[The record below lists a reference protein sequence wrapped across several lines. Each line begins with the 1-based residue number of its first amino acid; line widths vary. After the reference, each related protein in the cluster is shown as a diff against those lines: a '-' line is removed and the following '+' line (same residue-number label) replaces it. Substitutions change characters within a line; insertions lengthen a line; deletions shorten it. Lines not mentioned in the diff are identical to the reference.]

1 MASRQIKMPAK
12 NNEAEQKAEEV
23 FSQSKRPERGRY
35 LLQVD
40 RQTKNSYT
48 TSEAAQ
54 SVALAIKTGYPIVQ
68 VSVYD
73 SVEHTHT
80 HDGSGTGSVF
90 LTNLLCLPH
99 CSMSALPP
107 KAGRHVRFV
116 PKANSCIAAI
126 FLPSSWLRG

>member
-12 NNEAEQKAEEV
+12 NNQAEQEADEV
-23 FSQSKRPERGRY
+23 FSQSKRPDRGRY

-54 SVALAIKTGYPIVQ
+54 SAALAIKAGYPIVQVSQ

-80 HDGSGTGSVF
+80 LVMA
-90 LTNLLCLPH
+90 P
-99 CSMSALPP
+99 A
-107 KAGRHVRFV
+107 
-116 PKANSCIAAI
+116 
-126 FLPSSWLRG
+126 PSS

>member
-1 MASRQIKMPAK
+1 MAARQIKMPAK
-12 NNEAEQKAEEV
+12 NIQAEQEAEEV

-54 SVALAIKTGYPIVQ
+54 SAALAIKTGYPIVQ

-80 HDGSGTGSVF
+80 LVVAPAT
-90 LTNLLCLPH
+90 
-99 CSMSALPP
+99 
-107 KAGRHVRFV
+107 
-116 PKANSCIAAI
+116 
-126 FLPSSWLRG
+126 SS

>member
-1 MASRQIKMPAK
+1 MALRPQIRMPAK
-12 NNEAEQKAEEV
+12 DDPKKK
-23 FSQSKRPERGRY
+23 SRGFFTTQAAY

-54 SVALAIKTGYPIVQ
+54 SVALAIKTGYPIAQ

-80 HDGSGTGSVF
+80 
-90 LTNLLCLPH
+90 
-99 CSMSALPP
+99 MIE
-107 KAGRHVRFV
+107 V
-116 PKANSCIAAI
+116 PAA
-126 FLPSSWLRG
+126 SS

>member
-48 TSEAAQ
+48 TS
-54 SVALAIKTGYPIVQ
+54 
-68 VSVYD
+68 
-73 SVEHTHT
+73 
-80 HDGSGTGSVF
+80 
-90 LTNLLCLPH
+90 
-99 CSMSALPP
+99 
-107 KAGRHVRFV
+107 
-116 PKANSCIAAI
+116 
-126 FLPSSWLRG
+126 

>member
-1 MASRQIKMPAK
+1 MAPRQIKMPAK
-12 NNEAEQKAEEV
+12 NNQTEQETEEV

-54 SVALAIKTGYPIVQ
+54 SAALAIKTGYPIVQ

-73 SVEHTHT
+73 SVEHTDT
-80 HDGSGTGSVF
+80 LV
-90 LTNLLCLPH
+90 
-99 CSMSALPP
+99 
-107 KAGRHVRFV
+107 
-116 PKANSCIAAI
+116 AA
-126 FLPSSWLRG
+126 PSS

>member
-12 NNEAEQKAEEV
+12 NDQAEQEAEEV

-40 RQTKNSYT
+40 RQTRQTKNSYT

-54 SVALAIKTGYPIVQ
+54 SAALAIKTGYPIVQ

-80 HDGSGTGSVF
+80 LVVA
-90 LTNLLCLPH
+90 P
-99 CSMSALPP
+99 
-107 KAGRHVRFV
+107 
-116 PKANSCIAAI
+116 AA
-126 FLPSSWLRG
+126 SS